1 MNANYN
7 ARTSTNY
14 AAPTSAGKHPVRTSF
29 LSVVS
34 PMKKSLVLSL
44 LGMVCFGL
52 AAHAQMVN
60 KDSLSLVSKIQ
71 SDQEKLT
78 KLQNSVPDAEK
89 AKKQTAEQAQ
99 ESADDNRKAA
109 NKLSDDPQDRKLA
122 RRADN
127 EASDARSDA
136 KKARKANDN
145 LEELNKDIRNLTE
158 RIAKNQTKLN
168 KYIQANKNLQAA
180 PTVLIPKDSVR
191 N

>member
-1 MNANYN
+1 MNANY
-7 ARTSTNY
+7 STRSSSS
-14 AAPTSAGKHPVRTSF
+14 PFIIPLTKSF
-29 LSVVS
+29 L
-34 PMKKSLVLSL
+34 LSL
-44 LGMVCFGL
+44 IGVVCFCL
-52 AAHAQMVN
+52 VARAQMVN

-71 SDQEKLT
+71 ADQEKLT
-78 KLQNSVPDAEK
+78 KLQNSVPNAEK
-89 AKKQTAEQAQ
+89 EKKQTAEQAQ

-127 EASDARSDA
+127 EASDARDDA
-136 KKARKANDN
+136 KKARKAADH
-145 LEELNKDIRNLTE
+145 LEDLNKDIRNLTE

-180 PTVLIPKDSVR
+180 PTVIIPKDSVR